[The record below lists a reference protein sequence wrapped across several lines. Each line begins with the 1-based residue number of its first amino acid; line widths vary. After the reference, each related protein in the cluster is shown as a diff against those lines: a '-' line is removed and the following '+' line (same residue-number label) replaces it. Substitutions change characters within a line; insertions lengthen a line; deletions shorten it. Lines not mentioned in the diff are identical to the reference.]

1 MKKILENEK
10 IKEVVKK
17 LGYEIEEINDYK
29 EVELDISGITC
40 QVCVNKIEKKVGKL
54 EGVSEIVVNLANSR
68 GKVIY
73 DSEKI
78 KLSEILEV
86 IKKLGYDGKKH
97 EELEEDSRALENE
110 KILKREFLE
119 FKLAIFFSAI
129 VFYISMGTMVGLP
142 VPNIISPDNNPLNF
156 ALIQLVLAIP
166 VIYIGKRF
174 YRVGIKQLIMR
185 SPSMDS
191 LIATGTGSAILY
203 SLYATYKI
211 YQGDIHYAHALYYE
225 SGVVILALILLGK
238 YLENVSKGKKLL
250 KLIQKA

>member
-1 MKKILENEK
+1 MTRKNYQ
-10 IKEVVKK
+10 
-17 LGYEIEEINDYK
+17 LGG
-29 EVELDISGITC
+29 VTC

-110 KILKREFLE
+110 KILKRKFLE

-156 ALIQLVLAIP
+156 ALIQLVLA
-166 VIYIGKRF
+166 
-174 YRVGIKQLIMR
+174 L
-185 SPSMDS
+185 S
-191 LIATGTGSAILY
+191 LIHI
-203 SLYATYKI
+203 
-211 YQGDIHYAHALYYE
+211 
-225 SGVVILALILLGK
+225 
-238 YLENVSKGKKLL
+238 
-250 KLIQKA
+250 